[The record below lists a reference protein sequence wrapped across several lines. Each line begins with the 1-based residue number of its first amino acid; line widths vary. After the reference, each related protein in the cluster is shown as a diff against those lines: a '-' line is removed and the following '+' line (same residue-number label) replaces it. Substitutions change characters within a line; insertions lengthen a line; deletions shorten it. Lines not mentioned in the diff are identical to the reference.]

1 MFICKKLKESRQLQS
16 IKWQAR
22 ANEDNADANLYLS
35 LCIRVCSND
44 GTTIRG
50 TILSLTRDDVEFD
63 STTYVNRQFTA
74 TSDSGDINAQE
85 GDRIVIEIGQGGDPV
100 GGGSHN
106 DGAVGVGDNASTDLP
121 ENDTETAAYNPWVEL
136 ADTLDFEREEVY
148 LEASLRNDLIIDSL
162 DYIQIRLVLQDEF
175 GIEIT
180 DDVAKKFETIKDIVE
195 YIKERKN
202 K

>member
-1 MFICKKLKESRQLQS
+1 MEEL
-16 IKWQAR
+16 
-22 ANEDNADANLYLS
+22 
-35 LCIRVCSND
+35 
-44 GTTIRG
+44 
-50 TILSLTRDDVEFD
+50 ILS
-63 STTYVNRQFTA
+63 
-74 TSDSGDINAQE
+74 I
-85 GDRIVIEIGQGGDPV
+85 I
-100 GGGSHN
+100 
-106 DGAVGVGDNASTDLP
+106 
-121 ENDTETAAYNPWVEL
+121 